1 MGFVG
6 FASHYSNQL
15 GLTQVFFCLFWFNFM
30 LPNGFFS
37 SYCDNFFLFIYTNNS
52 QFYLIMLKKY
62 IKKVHASG
70 FFAWNKIYDPRHSI
84 YSKKTK
90 IIRAFFNVHCIV
102 HVNSTVCFFSLFFF
116 VIKLNFFVI
125 SSLKKTKKNWDFF
138 SVHVNSAICFFF
150 LFFHQTQFLYN
161 FFISSYIRMALY
173 VEICFL
179 FHILTYKVSRNTPS
193 LN

>member
-1 MGFVG
+1 M
-6 FASHYSNQL
+6 
-15 GLTQVFFCLFWFNFM
+15 TQVFFCLFWFNFM

-125 SSLKKTKKNWDFF
+125 SSLKKTKKIGIFLVFMWIVQF
-138 SVHVNSAICFFF
+138 VFF
-150 LFFHQTQFLYN
+150 LFFFIKLN
-161 FFISSYIRMALY
+161 FFIISSFQVILEWLY
-173 VEICFL
+173 MLRF
-179 FHILTYKVSRNTPS
+179 VSFSIFSHTKCQGTPR
-193 LN
+193 L